1 MAKHRYTI
9 NELLKEDHKEYL
21 SDNKMIRAVISD
33 RMGDCTNPNAPLYQ
47 RLKRLYNKID
57 KLVQEEAAKK

>member
-21 SDNKMIRAVISD
+21 SDNKMIRALIWD
-33 RMGDCTNPNAPLYQ
+33 RMDDCTNTLAPLY
-47 RLKRLYNKID
+47 KRLTRLYKKID
-57 KLVQEEAAKK
+57 KLVQEEDAKK